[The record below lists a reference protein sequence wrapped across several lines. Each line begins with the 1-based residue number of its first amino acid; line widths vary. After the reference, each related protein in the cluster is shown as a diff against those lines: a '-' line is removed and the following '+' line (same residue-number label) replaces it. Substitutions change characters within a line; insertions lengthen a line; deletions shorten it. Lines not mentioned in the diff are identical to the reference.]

1 MQEPNKILRSLQTSS
16 KELSL
21 SDSQQVDFV
30 ELASNPQ
37 TESKRN
43 TRTTISNLHK
53 VIFDNIT
60 ISTIK
65 TSVDI
70 KKYIYKYTD
79 NQVHINY
86 TYRLPKGM
94 CWCEIRE
101 AKTIFYWQSQHYILG
116 LYSKNTL
123 TFWNFN
129 SLISTRI

>member
-43 TRTTISNLHK
+43 TQTTISNLHK

-79 NQVHINY
+79 NEVHISY

-101 AKTIFYWQSQHYILG
+101 QKRFFIGKANIVSLGCIAETLSSPFETLIL
-116 LYSKNTL
+116 
-123 TFWNFN
+123 
-129 SLISTRI
+129 

>member
-1 MQEPNKILRSLQTSS
+1 MQEPNKILRFLQTSS
-16 KELSL
+16 KELSF
-21 SDSQQVDFV
+21 SDSQPVDFV

-43 TRTTISNLHK
+43 TWTTISNLHK
-53 VIFDNIT
+53 VIFDKIT

>member
-30 ELASNPQ
+30 ELALNPQ

-53 VIFDNIT
+53 VIFVNIT

-79 NQVHINY
+79 NQVHIKFTLSY
-86 TYRLPKGM
+86 QKVCVDVKSEKQKRFF
-94 CWCEIRE
+94 IRKANIVSLVCIAE
-101 AKTIFYWQSQHYILG
+101 TLSSPFETLIL
-116 LYSKNTL
+116 
-123 TFWNFN
+123 
-129 SLISTRI
+129 